1 MSTVFTDNKTD
12 TIRWTGKSIPRKEDD
27 RLLKGQ
33 GRFADDIRR
42 HNEAHVYLLR
52 SPYGHA
58 RIRSIDISVA
68 NEAPGVIY
76 ILTGEEVAV
85 LQKPFMEI
93 APPPGGLMEDY
104 CLAVGKV
111 HFMGEPVV
119 AILAETEE
127 LGRDAAD
134 LIEIDYE
141 PLPAVVDGQAA
152 LKADAP
158 LVHEEAGTNVVWH
171 GVYDW
176 GDIEGSI
183 AKADKVVKID
193 RLHFHRFTSTPI
205 ECNAAVVEYYPG
217 SGEYTFWCNNT
228 MPQFAAMFMGPALGI
243 PTDRLHFVTQDIG
256 GSFGN
261 KITTYVYLTICAILA
276 KKSGRPVKW
285 TEYRTDHILGGSHG
299 NERTFTDIVV
309 PVMADGTIL
318 GISATAIDDAG
329 AFPRYE
335 PLGSVIWSQVVPNVY
350 RFRDVRIDFTQVVTN
365 KCPVGP
371 NRGYSRLQHM
381 WMVERVVDIVAQEL
395 HLDPVAVRKQNY
407 ILPEQMPYE
416 TPNGCVYDSG
426 DYPRCLDIALELID
440 YPKWRE
446 RQQAAR
452 GTGKIIG
459 IGIGSTLDSGTNN
472 FGQARIINPQLPFSG
487 NGEVSNVKLDLY
499 GEVVVTIGTTPQGQ
513 GHETT
518 AAQVVSDILGLHPD
532 QVRVLIGHDNA
543 RNVYTGFS
551 GTYAS
556 QFAVTGLG
564 AVQGAAEKLRR
575 EIVQLAAGVLQA
587 DESEIALRD
596 GSAFVQGQEERAI
609 PFIGLANIVF
619 ANNATM
625 PPGLDVSLNCTYTYR
640 PPFKVPDVEKKFGN
654 LTLTYSTQIHASVVE
669 VDEETGQ
676 TTILDYAAVDDS
688 GRLIHPQIVEGQ
700 VHGAAGLGIGA
711 ALYEALEY
719 DEEGQLLTSNFYG
732 YKAVTAIDVPM
743 MKTAAIESPSPFS
756 PNGAKG
762 MGEGGGAPLHAICS
776 ALQDVMRQKSGAII
790 KDSYNPSERV
800 YWLLQNA
807 EKSRQGVSV
816 EESGHGL

>member
-1 MSTVFTDNKTD
+1 MSTIIEEKKGVKT
-12 TIRWTGKSIPRKEDD
+12 WSGQSVPRKEDE

-58 RIRSIDISVA
+58 RILSMDTSVA
-68 NEAPGVIY
+68 EQAPGVILV
-76 ILTGEEVAV
+76 LTGQEVHA

-93 APPPGGLMEDY
+93 APPPGGYIEDY
-104 CLAVGKV
+104 CLAVDKV
-111 HFMGEPVV
+111 RFMGEPVAAV
-119 AILAETEE
+119 LADTAEQA
-127 LGRDAAD
+127 RDAAD
-134 LIEIDYE
+134 LIEVEYE
-141 PLPAVVDGQAA
+141 PLDAVVTGEGAIKD
-152 LKADAP
+152 DAP
-158 LVHEEAGTNVVWH
+158 LLHGKVGSNVVWH
-171 GVYDW
+171 GLYDW
-176 GDIEGSI
+176 GSMED
-183 AKADKVVKID
+183 AKRQADKVVKID

-205 ECNAAVVEYYPG
+205 ECNAALVEYYAG
-217 SGEYTFWCNNT
+217 SNEYTFWCNNT
-228 MPQFAAMFMGPALGI
+228 MPQFAAMFMGPALDI
-243 PTDRLHFVTQDIG
+243 PIDRMHFVTQDIG

-276 KKSGRPVKW
+276 KKSGRAVRW
-285 TEYRTDHILGGSHG
+285 TEFRTDHILGGAHG
-299 NERTFTDIVV
+299 NERTFLNIEV
-309 PVMADGTIL
+309 PVMNDGTIL
-318 GISATAIDDAG
+318 GMSAQAIDDCG
-329 AFPRYE
+329 AYPRYE
-335 PLGSVIWSQVVPNVY
+335 PLGAVIWSQVVPGVY
-350 RFRDVRIDFTQVVTN
+350 QFRNARIDYTQVVTN

-381 WMVERVVDIVAQEL
+381 WMVERAIDIVAHEL
-395 HLDPVAVRKQNY
+395 NLDPVEIRKKNY
-407 ILPEQMPYE
+407 IKPDQMPYE

-426 DYPRCLDIALELID
+426 DYPRCLDMALELIN
-440 YPKWRE
+440 YGYWRK
-446 RQQAAR
+446 RQQEVQ
-452 GTGKIIG
+452 GTGKLIG
-459 IGIGSTLDSGTNN
+459 IGVGSTLDSGTNN
-472 FGQARIINPQLPFSG
+472 FGQARIVNKDLPFSG

-518 AAQVVSDILGLHPD
+518 AAQVVADILGVAPD

-575 EIVQLAAGVLQA
+575 EIKLLAGGMFEV
-587 DESEIALRD
+587 DPEEIELVEGAARVKGREDL
-596 GSAFVQGQEERAI
+596 SI

-640 PPFKVPDVEKKFGN
+640 PPFQVPDVEQKRGN
-654 LTLTYSTQIHASVVE
+654 LTLTYATQMHACVVE
-669 VDEETGQ
+669 VDEATGETK
-676 TTILDYAAVDDS
+676 ILEYAAVDDS
-688 GRLIHPQIVEGQ
+688 GKLIHPQIVEGQ

-711 ALYEALEY
+711 ALYESLEY
-719 DEEGQLLTSNFYG
+719 DAEGQMLSPNFYA
-732 YKAVTAIDVPM
+732 YKAITALDVPM
-743 MKTAAIESPSPFS
+743 IKTAAIESPSPFS

-776 ALQDVMRQKSGAII
+776 ALQDIMHQRSHAIVD
-790 KDSYNPSERV
+790 DSFNPSERV
-800 YWLLQNA
+800 YKLLHQSAGKN
-807 EKSRQGVSV
+807 RGVEIVSNR
-816 EESGHGL
+816 